1 MMTTRFMSGRPLP
14 LQVPTA
20 FVRIRPGNLS
30 GVRGCG
36 ETLPASSRPASRRSC
51 AHPRRFPQQ

>member
-30 GVRGCG
+30 GTRGCG
-36 ETLPASSRPASRRSC
+36 ETLPASSGPVSRRSC
-51 AHPRRFPQQ
+51 AHSRRLPRQ

>member
-1 MMTTRFMSGRPLP
+1 MTTRFATGRPLP

-20 FVRIRPGNLS
+20 FVRIRPNTH

-36 ETLPASSRPASRRSC
+36 ESKPATRRSC
-51 AHPRRFPQQ
+51 AHSRRFPRQ